1 MTYRLPLVE
10 VIWDDAAADGSW
22 EEAEALP
29 DGPEKVT
36 TVGFLA
42 KETDGYLWIAS
53 TDDGYHTNARM
64 KIPKGMVIS
73 RKVLKVRREKGG

>member
-10 VIWDDAAADGSW
+10 VIWDDAAADSSW
-22 EEAEALP
+22 EEADALNDVP
-29 DGPEKVT
+29 DTVT

-42 KETDGYLWIAS
+42 KETERYLWIAS

-73 RKVLKVRREKGG
+73 RRVLKVRKA

>member
-10 VIWDDAAADGSW
+10 IVWDDAAADGSW
-22 EEAEALP
+22 EESDSLA
-29 DGPEKVT
+29 DGPDKVI

-42 KETDGYLWIAS
+42 KETERYLWIAS

-64 KIPKGMVIS
+64 KIPKGMVMS
-73 RKVLKVRREKGG
+73 RRVLRKAKA

>member
-1 MTYRLPLVE
+1 MTYCLPLIE

-22 EEAEALP
+22 EDETALADQP
-29 DGPEKVT
+29 DSVV

-42 KETDGYLWIAS
+42 KETERYLWIAS

-73 RKVLKVRREKGG
+73 RRVLRKGNGK